1 MTTFTDQLRSSRVV
15 AVVRAQRIPDAVAL
29 AEALAAG
36 GVSILELTYT
46 TPDVES
52 HLHAISTGAPGTL
65 VGAGTVLDAAQAR
78 GALGAGAQFLV
89 TPAVIEE
96 VAEVAREAGVPVLL
110 GAMTPTEVLRARE
123 LGAEHVK
130 IFPAGVVG
138 PRFVKDL
145 QGPFPGL
152 STVPSGG
159 IDERN
164 ARDFIDAGAT
174 AVCCGSSV
182 VSAADVEGGRWA
194 KITASAAEFV
204 ERATGVAPAAGPAER
219 GEGR

>member
-15 AVVRAQRIPDAVAL
+15 AVVRAQRIPDAVDL

-78 GALGAGAQFLV
+78 GALKAGARFLV

-164 ARDFIDAGAT
+164 ARDFLDAGAT

>member
-1 MTTFTDQLRSSRVV
+1 MTTFTEQLRSSRVV
-15 AVVRAQRIPDAVAL
+15 AVVRAKRIPDAVAL
-29 AEALAAG
+29 AESLANG
-36 GVSILELTYT
+36 GISILELTYT
-46 TPDVES
+46 TPDVET
-52 HLHAISTGAPGTL
+52 HLRAISSGAPGTL

-78 GALGAGAQFLV
+78 GAVEAGARFLV
-89 TPAVIEE
+89 TPSVIEE
-96 VAEVAREAGVPVLL
+96 VAEVAREAGVPMLL
-110 GAMTPTEVLRARE
+110 GAMTPTEVLRARA

-138 PRFVKDL
+138 SRFVKDL

-159 IDERN
+159 IDEKN

-182 VSAADVEGGRWA
+182 VSAADVEGGAWE
-194 KITASAAEFV
+194 KITANATDFV
-204 ERATGVAPAAGPAER
+204 ERTTGAVPASGSGAG